1 MNRVE
6 IKEKAKKLIKGNL
19 WTLQKPMLI
28 VFAITFAVAFI
39 VTLIA
44 LAAANNS
51 DTAEIVIDIVS
62 SLVGFAIIP
71 ATVGICA
78 YYLKFVRGEELSLD
92 LLKKYYPFFI
102 KLLLIDLLIFVFTLL
117 WSLLFIIPGIIAAI
131 GYSMSFFIAIDK
143 EELDA
148 METVKES
155 KRIMNGHKLDYFVLQ
170 LSFIGWILLA
180 PFTLG
185 ILYIWLIPYMTVAEV
200 LFYEEIRNK

>member
-19 WTLQKPMLI
+19 WTLWKPMLI

-39 VTLIA
+39 GTLIA
-44 LAAANNS
+44 LSAANNS
-51 DTAEIVIDIVS
+51 DAAEIVTDIVS

-71 ATVGICA
+71 AIVGICA

-102 KLLLIDLLIFVFTLL
+102 KLLLIDLLVFVFTLL

-170 LSFIGWILLA
+170 LSFIGWNLLA